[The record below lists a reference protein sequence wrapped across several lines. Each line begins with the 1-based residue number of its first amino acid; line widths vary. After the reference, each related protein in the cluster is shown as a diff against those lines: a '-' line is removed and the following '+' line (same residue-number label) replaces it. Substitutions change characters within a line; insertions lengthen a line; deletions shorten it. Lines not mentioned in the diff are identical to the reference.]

1 MISFISLFEIIS
13 VVILDPKTFLW
24 VAASVAGAAGCNWIF
39 ENFILVDEAFA
50 KNLRIL
56 EAYVL
61 VNNNLCGKL
70 FSSLE
75 SPTAFDQSF
84 KVTSV
89 LCSIL
94 DFNLLS
100 YELTL
105 CLTLFT
111 AVENI
116 VKNKTFIVC
125 AFQPDRHDEYWSCKF
140 S

>member
-39 ENFILVDEAFA
+39 ENFILFDEAFA
-50 KNLRIL
+50 KNLQIL

-89 LCSIL
+89 PCSIL

-125 AFQPDRHDEYWSCKF
+125 TFQPDRHDEYWSCKF

>member
-1 MISFISLFEIIS
+1 MNHLHKFYEALKLVYYLII
-13 VVILDPKTFLW
+13 IT
-24 VAASVAGAAGCNWIF
+24 
-39 ENFILVDEAFA
+39 
-50 KNLRIL
+50 
-56 EAYVL
+56 
-61 VNNNLCGKL
+61 
-70 FSSLE
+70 
-75 SPTAFDQSF
+75 FDQSF

-89 LCSIL
+89 PCSIL